1 MPGHEFQR
9 IARLTALFGRPTP
22 PDVGIG
28 DDCAVL
34 HPPGAVVVTV
44 DAAVEGVHF
53 RRDLLSLEDA
63 SCRAVEA
70 AASDVAAMGGDVEGV
85 GCGLLLAWT
94 LPVTL
99 SDDDFDA
106 LARGAQRAADRLG
119 ARVVGGNLA
128 AAPTLTLTTTV
139 LGRAPAGLIT
149 RGGARPGDVV
159 AASGFLGAAALG
171 LRALL
176 AGRGGD
182 GGFAPYVARWRS
194 PHARIDLGRSIVSAA
209 SAAIDVSDGLAQ
221 DAGHIAA
228 ASGCAIRLDVAQIP
242 MLADQRAR
250 AAELGLDAV
259 ELALTGGEDYEL
271 LATGPRTAFG
281 SEWTVIGDVIAGK
294 GVTVHDAGVVRVIGA
309 GWDHFRPSRS
319 DAVTDR

>member
-9 IARLTALFGRPTP
+9 IARLASLFGTPPP

-34 HPPGAVVVTV
+34 FPSGAVVVTV

-53 RRDLLSLEDA
+53 RRELLSLGDA
-63 SCRAVEA
+63 ASRAIEA
-70 AASDVAAMGGDVEGV
+70 AASDVAAMGGDLQGI

-99 SDDDFDA
+99 NDDEFDA
-106 LARGAQRAADRLG
+106 LARGARSAADRLG
-119 ARVVGGNLA
+119 AWVIGGNLA
-128 AAPTLTLTTTV
+128 AAPILTLTTTV
-139 LGRAPAGLIT
+139 LGRAPAGVLT

-159 AASGFLGAAALG
+159 AVSGPLGAAALG

-176 AGRGGD
+176 AGRGD
-182 GGFAPYVARWRS
+182 DAGFAPFVARWRT
-194 PHARIDLGRSIVSAA
+194 PRARVDLGRAIA
-209 SAAIDVSDGLAQ
+209 SRAHAAIDVSDGLAQ
-221 DAGHIAA
+221 DAGHLAA
-228 ASGCAIRLDVAQIP
+228 ASACAIRLDAERLP
-242 MLADQRAR
+242 MLVGQRER

-271 LATGPRTAFG
+271 LSTGPRAAFG
-281 SEWTVIGDVIAGK
+281 PEWTVIGEVLGGV
-294 GVTVHDAGVVRVIGA
+294 GVTVCEAGVARSIGD
-309 GWDHFRPSRS
+309 GWDHFRPERS
-319 DAVTDR
+319 GAVTDR

>member
-9 IARLTALFGRPTP
+9 IARLAALFGRPSP

-34 HPPGAVVVTV
+34 FPSGAVVATV

-70 AASDVAAMGGDVEGV
+70 AASDVAAMGGELAGV

-99 SDDDFDA
+99 TEGDFDA
-106 LARGAQRAADRLG
+106 LARGARRAADRLG
-119 ARVVGGNLA
+119 ARVIGGNLA
-128 AAPTLTLTTTV
+128 AAQTLTLTTTV
-139 LGRAPAGLIT
+139 LGRAPAGLLT

-159 AASGFLGAAALG
+159 AVSGALGAAALG
-171 LRALL
+171 LNALL

-182 GGFAPYVARWRS
+182 AGFAPFVAGWRS
-194 PHARIDLGRSIVSAA
+194 PRARVDLGRSIATRA
-209 SAAIDVSDGLAQ
+209 HAAIDVSDGLAQ
-221 DAGHIAA
+221 DAGHLAQ
-228 ASGCAIRLDVAQIP
+228 ASGCAITLDVEQLP
-242 MLADQRAR
+242 MLAGQRER

-271 LATGPRTAFG
+271 LAAGPCEAFG
-281 SEWTVIGDVIAGK
+281 PEWTVIGEVTEGAGVIALE
-294 GVTVHDAGVVRVIGA
+294 AGVARRIGA
-309 GWDHFRPSRS
+309 GWDHFRP
-319 DAVTDR
+319 

>member
-9 IARLTALFGRPTP
+9 IARLAARFGRPP
-22 PDVGIG
+22 APDVGIG

-34 HPPGAVVVTV
+34 FPTGAVVATV

-63 SCRAVEA
+63 SSRAVEA
-70 AASDVAAMGGDVEGV
+70 AASDVAAMGGDLEGV

-94 LPVTL
+94 FPVTL

-106 LARGAQRAADRLG
+106 LARGAQRAAARLG
-119 ARVVGGNLA
+119 ARVIGGNLA

-139 LGRAPAGLIT
+139 LGRAPAGQLT

-159 AASGFLGAAALG
+159 AVSGVIGAAALG
-171 LRALL
+171 LHALL

-182 GGFAPYVARWRS
+182 ANFAPYVARWRS
-194 PHARIDLGRSIVSAA
+194 PRARVDIGRSIAA
-209 SAAIDVSDGLAQ
+209 TAHAAIDVSDGLAQ
-221 DAGHIAA
+221 DVGHLAE
-228 ASGCAIRLDVAQIP
+228 ASGCAIRLFGETLP
-242 MLADQRAR
+242 MLTDQRAQ
-250 AAELGLDAV
+250 AAALGLDAV

-271 LATGPRTAFG
+271 VASGSRETFGP
-281 SEWTVIGDVIAGK
+281 EWTVIGEVTEGA
-294 GVTVHDAGVVRVIGA
+294 GVTVLEAGVARRLGA
-309 GWDHFRPSRS
+309 GWDHFR
-319 DAVTDR
+319 A